1 MLMKLFRHSLREDKV
16 AKSTWLFP
24 RPCIAIHKVWQIQ
37 GVACQWLHRT

>member
-24 RPCIAIHKVWQIQ
+24 RPIAIHKVWQIQ